1 MKAIIG
7 IILVIVLAIAGY
19 FGWTYYTIQQAAT
32 GPAREIVSE
41 SLSKSGDT
49 WHVSFMSKF
58 DAPVDKVYEA
68 FTHPERVKEFSD
80 SVIKSELVTEEGNTK
95 TVDVVGRLEILPP
108 GFKVQDLRT
117 EWQFFPSEHRM
128 TSKSIDFKLA
138 DIVAEYKFEPT
149 PDGKGTL
156 LKLTQTNKDKGA
168 MPVESLQKGA
178 IREAYLLQIR
188 AAEKALGLGGDT
200 KKQAG

>member
-1 MKAIIG
+1 M
-7 IILVIVLAIAGY
+7 
-19 FGWTYYTIQQAAT
+19 
-32 GPAREIVSE
+32 
-41 SLSKSGDT
+41 
-49 WHVSFMSKF
+49 
-58 DAPVDKVYEA
+58 
-68 FTHPERVKEFSD
+68 KEFSD
-80 SVIKSELVTEEGNTK
+80 SVLKTELVSEEGNKK

-117 EWQFFPSEHRM
+117 EWEFFPADHRM

-138 DIVAEYKFEPT
+138 DIAAEYKFEPT
-149 PDGKGTL
+149 SDGKGTV

-178 IREAYLLQIR
+178 IREAFLLQVR
-188 AAEKALGLGGDT
+188 AAQKALGLGGDT